1 LPEDEAVSGANS
13 AADVEQTPEAIVA
26 NVIAVVA
33 TVNVGVAV
41 IGLSPSR
48 MDAGIIP
55 VIVSVPVML

>member
-1 LPEDEAVSGANS
+1 MPEDEAVSGANS

-41 IGLSPSR
+41 MGLAPLR
-48 MDAGIIP
+48 IDAGIIP
-55 VIVSVPVML
+55 VIVSVAVML

>member
-41 IGLSPSR
+41 MGLAPLR
-48 MDAGIIP
+48 IDAGMIP
-55 VIVSVPVML
+55 VIVSCAVML